1 MKTVLKKIFRL
12 PPTVLL
18 LFELVIIMGILTW
31 IIPAG
36 EFTREVVNGIS
47 MVVPDSFHRVEQVG
61 MGLFEILSCIPAGFT
76 QNADII
82 TMFFAMGGPMEIFN
96 STKTLESFTS
106 TVKITEGRRG
116 LVIVFF
122 LMLFFSIWGAMGQS
136 IPLMFMPIGFSL
148 AKALRLDA
156 FCAMLMIYL
165 AAYSGF
171 SVGWLAY
178 GTEGIAQTLAG
189 LPMFSG
195 WQPRVILHVINFAL
209 VFGYTYYYM
218 KRIKKD
224 PTKSWNYGVPN
235 NGFMDGDT
243 KMDVPAFDLRHKLA
257 LLVWAATYAFMFIK
271 AILGGMD
278 TTFMIS
284 LMLLQGIAVAIV
296 MGMSSEEATKKF
308 LKGAGGMVGA
318 MCVLGLA
325 GTMNVVMTDGKI
337 LDTMV
342 NWISAPVRSVGT
354 GVGAIVMLWVN
365 GLLSAII
372 PSGLGQCV
380 TVMPIMLPV
389 ADLSGISRQVAVLAY
404 QLGDGF
410 CNNIVPTAWVLV
422 AELEMVKVN
431 YVKNAK
437 WILPLIAVELVIA
450 SIMLYFLAVSGWTG
464 L

>member
-1 MKTVLKKIFRL
+1 MKTALKKIFRL

-18 LFELVIIMGILTW
+18 LLYLVIIMGILSW
-31 IIPAG
+31 IVPAG

-47 MVVPDSFHRVEQVG
+47 MVVPGSFHRVEQVC
-61 MGLFEILSCIPAGFT
+61 MGLFDILNCIPEGFT

-82 TMFFAMGGPMEIFN
+82 SMFLIMGGSMEIFN
-96 STKTLESFTS
+96 STKTLESFTA

-116 LVIVFF
+116 LIIVFF
-122 LMLFFSIWGAMGQS
+122 LMMFFSIWGAMGQS

-148 AKALRLDA
+148 ARALRLDA

-195 WQPRVILHVINFAL
+195 WQPRVVLHVINFGL
-209 VFGYTYYYM
+209 VFGYTYLYM
-218 KRIKKD
+218 RRIKKD
-224 PTKSWNYGVPN
+224 PKKSLNYGVPN

-243 KMDVPAFDLRHKLA
+243 EMDVPAFDLRHKLA

-271 AILGGMD
+271 AILGGID
-278 TTFMIS
+278 TAFMIS
-284 LMLLQGIAVAIV
+284 LMLIQGIAVAVV
-296 MGMSSEEATKKF
+296 MGMGSEAATKKF
-308 LKGAGGMVGA
+308 LKGAGSMVGA
-318 MCVLGLA
+318 MCVMGLA
-325 GTMNVVMTDGKI
+325 GTMNVVMTKGMI
-337 LDTMV
+337 LDTLV
-342 NWISAPVRSVGT
+342 NWLSAPLNSMGAGLGAVVMMLVNGVISA
-354 GVGAIVMLWVN
+354 IV
-365 GLLSAII
+365 

-410 CNNIVPTAWVLV
+410 CNNIVPTAWVLM

-431 YVKNAK
+431 YVKYAK
-437 WILPLIAVELVIA
+437 WILPLIVVELALA
-450 SIMLYFLAVSGWTG
+450 SVMMYFLAVSGWTG